1 MPKFTSIE
9 NLKIQALQSLIEAPT
24 NSELVELGTKTLD
37 NRGLWEDNNFNETT
51 LEPYLTENN
60 LTLRT
65 INVDGITFLPSISN
79 SSIFQY
85 SIDALPFVTDPNDR
99 NEIVRLDNY
108 YDKEQESNKYYLA
121 TEGKI
126 NYYIYPR
133 TSGRPT
139 PNGHI
144 DNYQGRQYISR
155 FDTYADVDVKNGFY
169 LFKLNWG
176 DGTDIEY
183 TDEPKLLESTILLN
197 HNYKKP
203 GFYTISGVVY
213 VADLNGNIGGYER
226 FETKILLNPSQ
237 NYELNLYDYDNFA
250 TIGGISE
257 DSVMIKSA
265 ANLIGINPNTLN
277 TDKSSPDI
285 IEDVNLLDK
294 FQLLNLLNKVSGSI
308 LDNFDE
314 LLNIEFNKYEERLAE
329 VPEPVE
335 EVEEEV
341 EEESV
346 ASYQITLNE
355 VSESNID
362 LINFR
367 VISSEPYIEN
377 SEIELV
383 VYFVNTYD
391 HSPFD
396 VQLRPFI
403 TTSENLDIELIED
416 NLTTFDETEYRN
428 ARYRF
433 IMPNQ
438 DVEIT
443 ATAFISTIRG
453 CMDINADN
461 YNSDANVNDN
471 SCQYSYGVKVQGVA
485 PYGNT
490 QVNTTFGNNPTI
502 PYSTLINNEQKIL
515 SANVIQDGYEFS
527 GWEII
532 NGENFQEGTI
542 QLSSVLNPQTILTI
556 SQTANPNNYGI
567 IVVRANFIQTTDGGG
582 NNGDAGGNT
591 GGGNTGGGNAGG
603 GNAGG
608 GKAPGDDDVEL
619 PGDNEVDQYGGGV
632 S

>member
-9 NLKIQALQSLIEAPT
+9 NLKIQALQSLSGAPT

-99 NEIVRLDNY
+99 NEIIRLDNY

-237 NYELNLYDYDNFA
+237 NYELSLYDYDNFA

-265 ANLIGINPNTLN
+265 VNLIGINPNTLN

-285 IEDVNLLDK
+285 IEGVNLLDK

-329 VPEPVE
+329 VPEPIE

-341 EEESV
+341 EEVEEEQSEIGIQLISNNNNYGLPAPV
-346 ASYQITLNE
+346 GDVTEITLN
-355 VSESNID
+355 SDNQS
-362 LINFR
+362 
-367 VISSEPYIEN
+367 
-377 SEIELV
+377 
-383 VYFVNTYD
+383 
-391 HSPFD
+391 
-396 VQLRPFI
+396 VQLNAIPEINTNDWNYEFDKWVIPNSKFNYIGFGNNRTLESQDRTPILYWKTSAENLPI
-403 TTSENLDIELIED
+403 TT
-416 NLTTFDETEYRN
+416 
-428 ARYRF
+428 A
-433 IMPNQ
+433 
-438 DVEIT
+438 EIT
-443 ATAFISTIRG
+443 AYFIRTE
-453 CMDINADN
+453 
-461 YNSDANVNDN
+461 V
-471 SCQYSYGVKVQGVA
+471 
-485 PYGNT
+485 
-490 QVNTTFGNNPTI
+490 
-502 PYSTLINNEQKIL
+502 
-515 SANVIQDGYEFS
+515 
-527 GWEII
+527 
-532 NGENFQEGTI
+532 
-542 QLSSVLNPQTILTI
+542 
-556 SQTANPNNYGI
+556 
-567 IVVRANFIQTTDGGG
+567 TTD
-582 NNGDAGGNT
+582 DEDTSSGNT
-591 GGGNTGGGNAGG
+591 GGGNMGGGNTGGENTGGG
-603 GNAGG
+603 
-608 GKAPGDDDVEL
+608 KRPGDDDVEL

>member
-9 NLKIQALQSLIEAPT
+9 NLKIQALQSLSGAPT

-37 NRGLWEDNNFNETT
+37 DRGRWEDNNFNETT

-60 LTLRT
+60 STLRT

-79 SSIFQY
+79 SVTYQY
-85 SIDALPFVTDPNDR
+85 SIDALPFITDPNDR
-99 NEIVRLDNY
+99 NEIIRLDNY
-108 YDKEQESNKYYLA
+108 YDKRQEPNKYYLA

-133 TSGRPT
+133 TSGRST
-139 PNGHI
+139 SDGHI
-144 DNYQGRQYISR
+144 DNYQDRQYISR
-155 FDTYADVDVKNGFY
+155 FDTYADAGVKNGFY

-176 DGTDIEY
+176 DGTEIEH
-183 TDEPKLLESTILLN
+183 TDKPKLLESTVLLN

-203 GFYTISGVVY
+203 GFYNISGVVY
-213 VADLNGNIGGYER
+213 AADSNNNIGGYER

-237 NYELNLYDYDNFA
+237 NYELSLYDYDNFA

-285 IEDVNLLDK
+285 IEGVNLLDK

-314 LLNIEFNKYEERLAE
+314 LLNIEFNKYEDRLAE

-341 EEESV
+341 EE
-346 ASYQITLNE
+346 
-355 VSESNID
+355 
-362 LINFR
+362 
-367 VISSEPYIEN
+367 
-377 SEIELV
+377 
-383 VYFVNTYD
+383 
-391 HSPFD
+391 
-396 VQLRPFI
+396 
-403 TTSENLDIELIED
+403 DIL
-416 NLTTFDETEYRN
+416 
-428 ARYRF
+428 
-433 IMPNQ
+433 
-438 DVEIT
+438 
-443 ATAFISTIRG
+443 G
-453 CMDINADN
+453 CMDENADN
-461 YNSDANVNDN
+461 YNSNANVDNN
-471 SCQYSYGVKVQGVA
+471 SCQYSYQVKVRGIS

-490 QVNTTFGNNPTI
+490 QVNVTSGNNPTI
-502 PYSTLINNEQKIL
+502 PYSTLINDETKIL
-515 SANVIQDGYEFS
+515 NANVIDTDYEFS

-542 QLSSVLNPQTILTI
+542 QLSSVLNLQTILTI
-556 SQTANPNNYGI
+556 SQTANPNNYGT

-591 GGGNTGGGNAGG
+591 GGGNTGGGKRPGGDQESDTGGAGG
-603 GNAGG
+603 V
-608 GKAPGDDDVEL
+608 GDDATTS
-619 PGDNEVDQYGGGV
+619 GDN
-632 S
+632 

>member
-37 NRGLWEDNNFNETT
+37 DRGFWEDNNFNETT

-99 NEIVRLDNY
+99 NEIIRLDNY

-155 FDTYADVDVKNGFY
+155 FDTYADAGVENGFY

-176 DGTDIEY
+176 DGTKIEY
-183 TDEPKLLESTILLN
+183 TDEPKLLESTVLLN

-237 NYELNLYDYDNFA
+237 NYELSLYDYDNFA

-335 EVEEEV
+335 VEEDEPDDTISYRIKTHNFYINYNV
-341 EEESV
+341 SDDGSV
-346 ASYQITLNE
+346 TLNWTTITPDKFKFNQFDE
-355 VSESNID
+355 DNNWVVDLNNID
-362 LINFR
+362 YVMYAARYLGPATGYETPYQYIGVVGNNINEFVFDNTNDYFQENTTYQFR
-367 VISSEPYIEN
+367 LRGRIK
-377 SEIELV
+377 
-383 VYFVNTYD
+383 
-391 HSPFD
+391 SPD
-396 VQLRPFI
+396 
-403 TTSENLDIELIED
+403 NLDIFSNYGSPNPSSINTEV
-416 NLTTFDETEYRN
+416 TTTDEENT
-428 ARYRF
+428 
-433 IMPNQ
+433 
-438 DVEIT
+438 
-443 ATAFISTIRG
+443 S
-453 CMDINADN
+453 
-461 YNSDANVNDN
+461 S
-471 SCQYSYGVKVQGVA
+471 
-485 PYGNT
+485 GNT
-490 QVNTTFGNNPTI
+490 GGNT
-502 PYSTLINNEQKIL
+502 
-515 SANVIQDGYEFS
+515 
-527 GWEII
+527 
-532 NGENFQEGTI
+532 
-542 QLSSVLNPQTILTI
+542 
-556 SQTANPNNYGI
+556 
-567 IVVRANFIQTTDGGG
+567 GGG
-582 NNGDAGGNT
+582 NTGGNTSDGNT
-591 GGGNTGGGNAGG
+591 GGGNTGGGNT
-603 GNAGG
+603 GG